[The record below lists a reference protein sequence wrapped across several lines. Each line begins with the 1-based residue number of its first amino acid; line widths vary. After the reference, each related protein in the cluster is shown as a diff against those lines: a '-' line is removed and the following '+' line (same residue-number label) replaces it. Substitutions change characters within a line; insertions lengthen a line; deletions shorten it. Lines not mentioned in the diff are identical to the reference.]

1 MDFCDNMAGLFLFWN
16 WSLFEFHFIFDFI
29 LTIAIAIVF
38 VPVFLVNYAV
48 IQSFRRCWIRFIKWK
63 CPNHLIV
70 EKNSVQSILDNGKN
84 QGICTL
90 LVQGGKFLGEGVRS
104 RLNYLVSRKPALRS
118 TLTSK
123 YGLYAWRYREDFS
136 LDNHLIDAPPF
147 FRGRPIADANV
158 QEYVSEV
165 TSKFLPLNQSPWQV
179 HIINYSSKGEESEIY
194 LVRAHHLLLRQEHLT
209 LADFLPLQYSSD
221 NWSCQESDSPFTNLY
236 AKPSALPKLHQKLT
250 ESFSNNWNE
259 FLCNNDPMERP
270 EILKKHIGL
279 FQCLKIGVIV
289 LVAACKI
296 SKRSTAKTIISRT
309 AIFHSE
315 ARKRNFN
322 LSTIHQA
329 LLKSLDPI
337 QNVTSII
344 HWLWYFAI
352 ISTIKTPILIC
363 RELRALH
370 SRQKHYYPDT
380 LTSVLSCYLPLI
392 FQSFVEICLILKI
405 ISGAARSILDEL
417 FSKDVQ
423 SNQLQTISPCGRKV
437 IAWSDQVDTDTL
449 DRIASVTG
457 ASHTDVLLTAIVDS
471 LKVYFQQSGQVIPR
485 QVLATARYVS
495 HRSLF
500 IKNHEVQGILC
511 LSLPT
516 RTPHFENDLVE
527 ILEVIR
533 KNVTEARTKQRAIY
547 AITARENFR
556 QMLMSFLPSVLIKII
571 LNHLT
576 RRYSLCLTHVDG
588 DLRIEGVG
596 TAVYWSPPQGNCNLS
611 ITLHRHGTG
620 FRLGVM
626 GDALISP
633 QHTTI
638 TRTFPHSVEKL
649 ARTLGVPAPSSR
661 TSSPGPLSPT
671 TSPGH

>member
-1 MDFCDNMAGLFLFWN
+1 MAGLLLFWN
-16 WSLFEFHFIFDFI
+16 WNLVEFHFISDLI
-29 LTIAIAIVF
+29 LTVGTAVIF
-38 VPVFLVNYAV
+38 VPVFFVNYAV

-63 CPNHLIV
+63 FPNHTIV
-70 EKNSVQSILDNGKN
+70 EKNSVQSILDNAKN
-84 QGICTL
+84 QGIHTL
-90 LVQGGKFLGEGVRS
+90 LVQGGKFVGEGLRT
-104 RLNYLVSRKPALRS
+104 RLNYLVSKKPALRS
-118 TLTSK
+118 SLTSK
-123 YGLYAWRYREDFS
+123 YGFYAWRYREDFS
-136 LDNHLIDAPPF
+136 LDNHLINAPSS
-147 FRGRPIADANV
+147 FRGRPITDANV
-158 QEYVSEV
+158 QELVSEV

-179 HIINYSSKGEESEIY
+179 HMITCSSKREANEIY
-194 LVRAHHLLLRQEHLT
+194 LVRAHHLLLRQAQLT
-209 LADFLPLQYSSD
+209 LADFLPLQYSTD
-221 NWSCQESDSPFTNLY
+221 NWSCQEIDSPFTNLY

-270 EILKKHIGL
+270 EIMKKHIGL

-289 LVAACKI
+289 VVATCKI
-296 SKRSTAKTIISRT
+296 SKRNDANTIISRT
-309 AIFHSE
+309 TIFHSE
-315 ARKRNFN
+315 AQKRNFN
-322 LSTIHQA
+322 LSTIRQA

-344 HWLWYFAI
+344 HWLWYITI
-352 ISTIKTPILIC
+352 ISTIKTPILIY

-370 SRQKHYYPDT
+370 SSQKHYYPDT

-392 FQSFVEICLILKI
+392 FQSFMEICMILKI
-405 ISGAARSILDEL
+405 IVGATRSILDEL
-417 FSKDVQ
+417 FSKDIQ

-437 IAWSDQVDTDTL
+437 IAWSDQVDVDTL
-449 DRIASVTG
+449 ERISSVTG

-471 LKVYFQQSGQVIPR
+471 LKVYFQQSGQVIPQ

-527 ILEVIR
+527 ILEVI
-533 KNVTEARTKQRAIY
+533 KENVAEARTRQRAIY

-556 QMLMSFLPSVLIKII
+556 QILVSFLPSILLKII

-588 DLRIEGVG
+588 DLRVEGVE
-596 TAVYWSPPQGNCNLS
+596 TALYWAPPQGNCNLS

-620 FRLGVM
+620 YRLGVM

-638 TRTFPHSVEKL
+638 TRTFTSSVEKL
-649 ARTLGVPAPSSR
+649 ANILGVPAPSSR
-661 TSSPGPLSPT
+661 TSSPVPLTPT